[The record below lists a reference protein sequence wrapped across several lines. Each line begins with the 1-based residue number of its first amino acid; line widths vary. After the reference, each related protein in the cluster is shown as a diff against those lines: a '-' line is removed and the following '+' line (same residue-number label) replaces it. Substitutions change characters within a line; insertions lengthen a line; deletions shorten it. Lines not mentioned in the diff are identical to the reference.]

1 MSMLQEEFDVWLSSK
16 YSNPFWVRHHRF
28 EKSVTGEIRVDN
40 GVFRREEATILFRML
55 NSRDP
60 FMRLNVEIRNMGEKP
75 KPTSPPRNCH
85 GHNAHISNHKNPKMT
100 RQDVYFGVSLRV
112 KDSSRDLVT
121 SMTRS

>member
-1 MSMLQEEFDVWLSSK
+1 MLQEEFDVWLSSK

-60 FMRLNVEIRNMGEKP
+60 FTRLNAKFVIWERNRSLLVLLVIVTVIMLTLVIIRI
-75 KPTSPPRNCH
+75 R
-85 GHNAHISNHKNPKMT
+85 
-100 RQDVYFGVSLRV
+100 R
-112 KDSSRDLVT
+112 
-121 SMTRS
+121 